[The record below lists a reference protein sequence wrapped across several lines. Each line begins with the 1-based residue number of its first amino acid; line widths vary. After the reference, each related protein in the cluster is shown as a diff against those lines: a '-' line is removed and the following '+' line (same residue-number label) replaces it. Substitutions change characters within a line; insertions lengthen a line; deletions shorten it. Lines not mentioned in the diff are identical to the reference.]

1 MYIFQSEL
9 EINEMI
15 KNLRAAD
22 TDKDNPNFITISE
35 EEFIKS
41 YPNMLEAL
49 DHAPSKSSARMG
61 VDISFNNLSLEV
73 ELSSKKIRILDSLT
87 GRIHGGT
94 MFALMGGSG
103 MICISKIIWIIFYLN
118 FNINASL
125 RCWKNVLVEFTM
137 WPSVLWQS
145 FWSNIH

>member
-1 MYIFQSEL
+1 MCIIQSEL

-35 EEFIKS
+35 EEFMKS
-41 YPNMLEAL
+41 YPNVLEAL
-49 DHAPSKSSARMG
+49 DQAPSKSSAQMG
-61 VDISFNNLSLEV
+61 VDISFDNLSLEE

-87 GRIHGGT
+87 GRIHGGS

-103 MICISKIIWIIFYLN
+103 MIHISDNVILIIIDLN

-125 RCWKNVLVEFTM
+125 RCWKNVLVEFLM
-137 WPSVLWQS
+137 WPSVLW
-145 FWSNIH
+145 